1 MDGLSITALTAVPA
15 STVVALWFGV
25 RLPLQVVVGVGADLL
40 AFIGALLAFLAGVL
54 FLLEPAK
61 KAASA
66 VVNPSWT
73 KFPRILVQPGENPR
87 GVSRPYPFPS
97 LGHPTPS
104 GPGDCADSTLFV
116 LPDRESPRS
125 LPGFPALVRQR
136 LARWTDRAR
145 LPIPS
150 KAPR

>member
-66 VVNPSWT
+66 VVNPS
-73 KFPRILVQPGENPR
+73 
-87 GVSRPYPFPS
+87 
-97 LGHPTPS
+97 
-104 GPGDCADSTLFV
+104 
-116 LPDRESPRS
+116 
-125 LPGFPALVRQR
+125 
-136 LARWTDRAR
+136 
-145 LPIPS
+145 
-150 KAPR
+150 